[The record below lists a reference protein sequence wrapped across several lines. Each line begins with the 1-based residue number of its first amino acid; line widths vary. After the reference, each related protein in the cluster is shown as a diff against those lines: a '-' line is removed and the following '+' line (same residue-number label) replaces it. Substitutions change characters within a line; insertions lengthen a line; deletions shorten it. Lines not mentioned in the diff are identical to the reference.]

1 MKTALKLPT
10 KPTQRDLTLS
20 KPQSSLEIDLLS
32 RLYINKQIYTNFFYL
47 KSTYKPYNYILI
59 GFQILIIYFITKIFI
74 NASFTLNTSL
84 LNSIKH
90 VLQKR

>member
-1 MKTALKLPT
+1 MKTTPELITKTQSFLKI
-10 KPTQRDLTLS
+10 D
-20 KPQSSLEIDLLS
+20 SSS
-32 RLYINKQIYTNFFYL
+32 RLYVNKQIYTNFFNL
-47 KSTYKPYNYILI
+47 NQVYKQYKHILRE
-59 GFQILIIYFITKIFI
+59 FHNLIIYFITKIFI